1 LLSDSR
7 LHDVVHSEKS
17 IYLVFEYMDMDLK
30 KHMDSHPEFFKD
42 RRLIKVRIWQQ
53 WCPRLNQQEL
63 IFSRSICYVYFLY
76 ANSLFDAQKMLHWE
90 PGKRIHAR
98 EALQHEYLK
107 DLGVVP

>member
-42 RRLIKVRIWQQ
+42 RRLIKVRCENDLAAVVPTLEPAGID
-53 WCPRLNQQEL
+53 LL
-63 IFSRSICYVYFLY
+63 S
-76 ANSLFDAQKMLHWE
+76 KMLHWE